1 MARSQRHPVL
11 SGSGSGREHDP
22 TREDRDAGRG
32 RVAEVQRV
40 RLLGAMVQEVAE
52 HGAANVSVSSV
63 VARSGVSRRTF
74 YELFDDRDAC
84 FLAAFEDA
92 LCGVSGVVVAAY
104 SISGRWQEK
113 LRAGLVALLDCLEH
127 DRQTARLLI
136 VESLAAGPC
145 MLARRQETLAPIV
158 AAVDEGRRE
167 QTAGRGELPPLT
179 AQGVV
184 GGALSLLHDRLI
196 EDSQESLL
204 ELTGALMAMIVAPY
218 LGQAAA
224 RKEIAKPTPTPSD
237 NGPVLHASDPLRE
250 LPIRLTYRTAMTLSA
265 IADAPGASNRHIGEI
280 AHIADQ
286 GQASK
291 LLSRLQ
297 RYGLIENTGTGAKG
311 EANAWTLTPTGQD
324 VHNTIT
330 NAHT

>member
-1 MARSQRHPVL
+1 M
-11 SGSGSGREHDP
+11 
-22 TREDRDAGRG
+22 
-32 RVAEVQRV
+32 AEVQRV

-52 HGAANVSVSSV
+52 HGAANVSVASV

-84 FLAAFEDA
+84 FLAAFDDA
-92 LCGVSGVVVAAY
+92 LRGVSSVVVPAY
-104 SISGRWQEK
+104 SAEHGRWQE
-113 LRAGLVALLDCLEH
+113 RIRGGLVALLDCLEH

-136 VESLAAGPC
+136 VESLAAGPR
-145 MLARRQETLAPIV
+145 MLTRRQETLAPLI
-158 AAVDEGRRE
+158 AAVDEGRRG
-167 QTAGRGELPPLT
+167 QAGGRAEPPPLT
-179 AQGVV
+179 AQGIV

-196 EDSQESLL
+196 EGDQASLL

-237 NGPVLHASDPLRE
+237 NGPVLHASDSLRE

-291 LLSRLQ
+291 LLNRLQ